1 MCLGM
6 SCRTRR
12 QRARLWPPAL
22 PGHAGTCWPSPA
34 GPLPFLAPDG
44 LCCPAQPLSAPACLG
59 FLLCQVTFGWDSCGG
74 KGSPSAASAWAARG
88 SRPSASISV
97 RLEPAKPCAK
107 PPEQPL
113 SSRDAAPQ
121 GQFYFSILQMGRE
134 KRRSHEDPREHR
146 SWGPRQESTPDG
158 PSFSRPT
165 PFLQASRMKRAEVFF
180 GQALRGCREDGEAP
194 RGLAGGRG
202 EPVNWAMKGERFIE
216 RVILAEGGPPPQE
229 S

>member
-34 GPLPFLAPDG
+34 GPLPFLAPNG

-121 GQFYFSILQMGRE
+121 GQFYFSILQMG
-134 KRRSHEDPREHR
+134 K
-146 SWGPRQESTPDG
+146 
-158 PSFSRPT
+158 SRPRGVRSASYPHREASGLSSWSLLQTT
-165 PFLQASRMKRAEVFF
+165 PQLVHLISELGSFLSFPSPLLKAWLAW
-180 GQALRGCREDGEAP
+180 ALP
-194 RGLAGGRG
+194 RH
-202 EPVNWAMKGERFIE
+202 
-216 RVILAEGGPPPQE
+216 RV
-229 S
+229 